1 MEWIETTAKTIDEA
15 KDLALDKIGVIAAEA
30 EFEVLEEPRQGLFG
44 RTRGQ
49 ARVRAR
55 VAPKAPRA
63 KEDRGRRRR
72 KSGGGNKKSG
82 STATSSTSTASTST
96 ASTSTASGSGADE
109 RDGDNNGAAAPGA
122 SDRGRSSEGGNRKN
136 GGRQNNKKKSNREG
150 SGDRSRRGNNNM
162 KSDAP
167 ESSLQEVEACV
178 SGFLTGLTTAFDLDA
193 AVEIDTSNDEVY
205 AQIQGKHGL
214 LLGPKAR
221 TLDAIQELT
230 RITAQ
235 RTAPSSIRIKVDVG
249 GYREQRSVALAQFAE
264 KAAAKAIDEQ
274 VEVVLEPMSPPD
286 RKIVH
291 DALNDVD
298 GVSTRSAGADP
309 RRRVIVVP
317 DEGPASSD
325 NDASADDDAANDD
338 AANDGDSAD

>member
-1 MEWIETTAKTIDEA
+1 MKEATVEWVETTAKTIEEA
-15 KDLALDKIGVIAAEA
+15 KDLALDKIGVDTTEA

-55 VAPKAPRA
+55 VAPKTPRA
-63 KEDRGRRRR
+63 KEERGRRRR
-72 KSGGGNKKSG
+72 KSGSSGGGSGGGNKKSG
-82 STATSSTSTASTST
+82 GNKKRDDGRDRDANQSASNEDQ
-96 ASTSTASGSGADE
+96 G
-109 RDGDNNGAAAPGA
+109 
-122 SDRGRSSEGGNRKN
+122 RGRQDGGRNN
-136 GGRQNNKKKSNREG
+136 GGRQDNKQKSNRGG
-150 SGDRSRRGNNNM
+150 SGDRPRRGNNM
-162 KSDAP
+162 RTDAP
-167 ESSLQEVEACV
+167 ESSLEEVQACV
-178 SGFLTGLTTAFDLDA
+178 SGFLTGLTGAFGFDDA
-193 AVEIDTSNDEVY
+193 PVVIDTSNDEVY
-205 AQIQGKHGL
+205 AQIEGKHGL

-249 GYREQRSVALAQFAE
+249 GYREQRGVALAQFAE

-317 DEGPASSD
+317 DDTAADADSGDSD
-325 NDASADDDAANDD
+325 AEDVAEVEETDADDGADAD
-338 AANDGDSAD
+338 

>member
-1 MEWIETTAKTIDEA
+1 MGCVQMKEATVEWVETTAKSIEEA
-15 KDLALDKIGVIAAEA
+15 KDLALDKIGVDATEA

-63 KEDRGRRRR
+63 KEERGRRRR
-72 KSGGGNKKSG
+72 RSGGGGNKAASGQRKSG
-82 STATSSTSTASTST
+82 SASAAQTSDVDA
-96 ASTSTASGSGADE
+96 
-109 RDGDNNGAAAPGA
+109 GDNESA
-122 SDRGRSSEGGNRKN
+122 GRNDAGKDGGRKN
-136 GGRQNNKKKSNREG
+136 GGRQGNKQKSNRGG
-150 SGDRSRRGNNNM
+150 SGDRARRGNNM

-167 ESSLQEVEACV
+167 ESSLEEVQACV
-178 SGFLTGLTTAFDLDA
+178 SGFLTGLTGAFGFDDA
-193 AVEIDTSNDEVY
+193 PVEIDTSNDEVY

-249 GYREQRSVALAQFAE
+249 GYREQRGVALGEFAQ

-317 DEGPASSD
+317 DEAVGE
-325 NDASADDDAANDD
+325 DAPDTAADTSADESASDDTGAGED
-338 AANDGDSAD
+338 AD

>member
-1 MEWIETTAKTIDEA
+1 MEWVETTGKTVEEA
-15 KDLALDKIGVIAAEA
+15 KDFALDKLGVDDAEA

-63 KEDRGRRRR
+63 KEDRKRRR
-72 KSGGGNKKSG
+72 KSGGGGGGGGGKSDGASQRSEASEDSSNSGNRNNNRSRNKPAKSG
-82 STATSSTSTASTST
+82 DGGQDNKQDRQRG
-96 ASTSTASGSGADE
+96 GSNQS
-109 RDGDNNGAAAPGA
+109 NNA
-122 SDRGRSSEGGNRKN
+122 
-136 GGRQNNKKKSNREG
+136 G
-150 SGDRSRRGNNNM
+150 SGDRGRRGPKPM
-162 KSDAP
+162 KSDMP
-167 ESSLQEVEACV
+167 ESPIEEVEACV
-178 SGFLTGLTTAFDLDA
+178 NTFLTGLTEAFGLDA
-193 AVEIDTSNDEVY
+193 PVEIDTSDDEVY

-235 RTAPSSIRIKVDVG
+235 RSAPSSIRIKVDVG
-249 GYREQRSVALAQFAE
+249 GYREQRSAALGDFARQ
-264 KAAAKAIDEQ
+264 AAAKAIDEG

-286 RKIVH
+286 RKVVH
-291 DALNDVD
+291 DALNDVE

-317 DEGPASSD
+317 DE
-325 NDASADDDAANDD
+325 DATADTDETQDAPVDDVEETD
-338 AANDGDSAD
+338 AD

>member
-1 MEWIETTAKTIDEA
+1 MEWVETTAKSIEEA
-15 KDLALDKIGVIAAEA
+15 KDLALDKIGVDTSEA
-30 EFEVLEEPRQGLFG
+30 EFEILEEPRQGLFG

-63 KEDRGRRRR
+63 KEERGRRRR
-72 KSGGGNKKSG
+72 KSGGGEKGGNKGRNNKANNEDPCG
-82 STATSSTSTASTST
+82 ANQGDGAADAADQASD
-96 ASTSTASGSGADE
+96 GGDNQR
-109 RDGDNNGAAAPGA
+109 RDG
-122 SDRGRSSEGGNRKN
+122 GGRKN
-136 GGRQNNKKKSNREG
+136 GGRKGTNKKSNRGG
-150 SGDRSRRGNNNM
+150 SGDRSQRGNNM

-167 ESSLQEVEACV
+167 ESSLEEVQACV
-178 SGFLTGLTTAFDLDA
+178 SGFLTGLTGAFGFDDA
-193 AVEIDTSNDEVY
+193 PVEIDTSNDEVY

-249 GYREQRSVALAQFAE
+249 GYREQRGVALAQFAQ

-291 DALNDVD
+291 DALNDVE

-317 DEGPASSD
+317 DEAPAD
-325 NDASADDDAANDD
+325 ADADAASADTADADVADDSTDVD
-338 AANDGDSAD
+338 AGEDAD

>member
-1 MEWIETTAKTIDEA
+1 MEWVETTAKSIEEA
-15 KDLALDKIGVIAAEA
+15 KDLALDKIGVDAVEA

-63 KEDRGRRRR
+63 KEERGRRRR
-72 KSGGGNKKSG
+72 KSGGG
-82 STATSSTSTASTST
+82 
-96 ASTSTASGSGADE
+96 
-109 RDGDNNGAAAPGA
+109 
-122 SDRGRSSEGGNRKN
+122 GGGGTKKN
-136 GGRQNNKKKSNREG
+136 GGSKGNSGRQGAASAAAAVDAGDGESSDGQRGQEGGGRKNSVRQDNKKKSNRGG
-150 SGDRSRRGNNNM
+150 SGDRSRRGNNM

-178 SGFLTGLTTAFDLDA
+178 SGFLTGLTEAFDLDA
-193 AVEIDTSNDEVY
+193 PVEIDTSNDEVY

-249 GYREQRSVALAQFAE
+249 GYREQRGIALAQFAE
-264 KAAAKAIDEQ
+264 KAADKAIDEQ

-291 DALNDVD
+291 DALNDVE

-317 DEGPASSD
+317 DDAPSDTDAGDASSD
-325 NDASADDDAANDD
+325 EGVN
-338 AANDGDSAD
+338 DSADESSDDGVDAD